1 MKKLLLIGLLFT
13 IYFTACSPMKETKH
27 GNVKF
32 IYNPKVW
39 KIVEFTVEDS
49 LRMDSLIKLNN
60 EQKNN

>member
-1 MKKLLLIGLLFT
+1 MKKILLIGLL
-13 IYFTACSPMKETKH
+13 FTACSPMKETKT

-60 EQKNN
+60 QKIN